1 MNIII
6 EDNIDFYKELNNI
19 DTNSEEDNIEYC
31 LLSKLPLDKNK
42 IKLSCGHEFN
52 FIPLFNEVCKQKC
65 KDSTSYLE
73 ITRLCHNEIK
83 CPYCRQK
90 HKKLLPHVKMT
101 SKMVYISGVNSPEYL
116 CMDFH
121 TCEYIYK
128 SGKNKGSYCAK
139 NAYYDVAGCF
149 CNKHQSMMLKKWT
162 TTVKDEKKDLEKEK
176 EKEKEEEKEEEKEKE
191 EEEEEEEENF
201 KPTFPT
207 VATIKNKTDLNCK
220 KCIAI
225 LKSGKRKGEACGAK
239 IGDGSSEYCGRHTSK

>member
-6 EDNIDFYKELNNI
+6 EDNINFWEELNNI
-19 DTNSEEDNIEYC
+19 DSEEDNIECC

-52 FIPLFNEVCKQKC
+52 FIPLFKEVCRQKHRGC
-65 KDSTSYLE
+65 TSYLE
-73 ITRLCHNEIK
+73 ISKLCHNEIK

-90 HKKLLPHVKMT
+90 HKQLLPHVKMT
-101 SKMVYISGVNSPEYL
+101 SKMLYISGVNSPENL

-128 SGKNKGSYCAK
+128 SGKKKGSSCDK
-139 NAYYDVAGCF
+139 TAYYDVAGCF
-149 CNKHQSMMLKKWT
+149 CNTHQLRMLKKMT
-162 TTVKDEKKDLEKEK
+162 TSVKDEKNNLD
-176 EKEKEEEKEEEKEKE
+176 
-191 EEEEEEEENF
+191 
-201 KPTFPT
+201 
-207 VATIKNKTDLNCK
+207 CK

>member
-6 EDNIDFYKELNNI
+6 EDNINFWEELNNI
-19 DTNSEEDNIEYC
+19 DSEEDNIECC

-52 FIPLFNEVCKQKC
+52 FIPLFKEVCRQKHRG
-65 KDSTSYLE
+65 STSYLE
-73 ITRLCHNEIK
+73 ISKLCHNEIK

-90 HKKLLPHVKMT
+90 HKQLLPHVKMT
-101 SKMVYISGVNSPEYL
+101 SKMLYISGVNSPENM

-139 NAYYDVAGCF
+139 TAYYDVAGCF
-149 CNKHQSMMLKKWT
+149 CNTHQLMMIKKLT
-162 TTVKDEKKDLEKEK
+162 TSVKDEKNNLD
-176 EKEKEEEKEEEKEKE
+176 
-191 EEEEEEEENF
+191 
-201 KPTFPT
+201 
-207 VATIKNKTDLNCK
+207 CK

>member
-52 FIPLFNEVCKQKC
+52 FIPLFKEVCKQKC
-65 KDSTSYLE
+65 KGSFLE
-73 ITRLCHNEIK
+73 ISKLCHNEIK

-90 HKKLLPHVKMT
+90 QKQLLPHVKMT
-101 SKMVYISGVNSPEYL
+101 SKMLYISGINSPENL

-139 NAYYDVAGCF
+139 TAYYDVAGCF
-149 CNKHQSMMLKKWT
+149 CNTHQLRMLKKMT
-162 TTVKDEKKDLEKEK
+162 TSVKDEKNNL
-176 EKEKEEEKEEEKEKE
+176 EEEDDD
-191 EEEEEEEENF
+191 F

-207 VATIKNKTDLNCK
+207 VATIQKKKDLKCK